1 MYLDKEIKATLRDLI
16 HKKEQGMKNGESSND
31 DLLGLLLQSNSNNS
45 TPKDTGLTIEE
56 VIEECKLFYFAGQE
70 TTAVLLTWTLIVL
83 SMHPRWQDQAREE
96 VLHVC
101 GKNSPNIES
110 INHLKI
116 VSFLLLFELHLLKSF
131 HKYRL
136 KRIFIAHMH
145 KHGPITYALILP
157 EDQAG
162 AGFGGSQ
169 FTLVL

>member
-1 MYLDKEIKATLRDLI
+1 MYLDKEIKAILRDLI

-45 TPKDTGLTIEE
+45 TPKDSGLTIEE

-83 SMHPRWQDQAREE
+83 SMHPRWQEKAREE

-116 VSFLLLFELHLLKSF
+116 VSFLLFF
-131 HKYRL
+131 
-136 KRIFIAHMH
+136 
-145 KHGPITYALILP
+145 
-157 EDQAG
+157 
-162 AGFGGSQ
+162 
-169 FTLVL
+169 